1 MTELLY
7 VCIIDRYTVVTNG
20 SHRYITKKTMD
31 IHGNYWFIRK
41 NYMAIREIYGSI
53 GKEMINGKFYSMSKS
68 RHAQIFGKKKGK
80 SNEINELSKKN
91 EQKTKK

>member
-1 MTELLY
+1 
-7 VCIIDRYTVVTNG
+7 
-20 SHRYITKKTMD
+20 
-31 IHGNYWFIRK
+31 
-41 NYMAIREIYGSI
+41 MAIREIYGSI